1 MGHMSAGQTARRID
15 LIAQRWSDLAERR
28 RAYFVE
34 LFNSGRWTRYYSEQE
49 FLERLRDV
57 MKAAD
62 TWSRLAGRPEA
73 EPERKAS

>member
-34 LFNSGRWTRYYSEQE
+34 LFNSGRWTHYYTEQE

-57 MKAAD
+57 IKAAD
-62 TWSRLAGRPEA
+62 TWSQLAGGPEA
-73 EPERKAS
+73 EPRRKAS

>member
-1 MGHMSAGQTARRID
+1 MDA
-15 LIAQRWSDLAERR
+15 IAQRWSDLAERR

-34 LFNSGRWTRYYSEQE
+34 LFNSGRWKHYYSEQE

-62 TWSRLAGRPEA
+62 AWGRLAGRDDGEQ
-73 EPERKAS
+73 RKAS